1 MFELRGAR
9 SWVRFVLC
17 VVSMLGLSAVSSA
30 IAADVRFA
38 SGTNALKIPFK
49 LYNNHMI
56 VEVPPKRGVE

>member
-1 MFELRGAR
+1 MFELRRAR
-9 SWVRFVLC
+9 SWIRIVLC
-17 VVSMLGLSAVSSA
+17 VVSMLSLNAVSSA
-30 IAADVRFA
+30 IAAEVGFA

>member
-1 MFELRGAR
+1 MFELRRAR

-56 VEVPPKRGVE
+56 VGVPPKRGVE